1 MGSSTQDLA
10 KPPGEP
16 VSAVRILAAGLLL
29 LFGVGFLAFTMS
41 SSNAANKDFVT
52 YWAAGKQLVHHANP
66 YDAEAI
72 FRLEREAGCKENR
85 PYFMRNP
92 PIALLLAL
100 PFGLMNEWLAALLW
114 SLLLV
119 ASVMVS
125 IRMIWRMEGR
135 PAERLHLVG
144 YLFPPVLV
152 CLTLGQVGILLLL
165 GFTTFLYFHRSRQ
178 FVAGLGLVLCS
189 IKPHI
194 FIPLSVVLLLWCF
207 QRRAY
212 KVLTGFGVG
221 LGCCV
226 MLVSILDPQVWS
238 QYVQMMRS
246 VAILNEPLPTV
257 SLLLRVVVDVN
268 AAWIQFVPAVVA
280 SVWAVFFFRRKW
292 EWDWSREGLLLLTV
306 SVMVAPYAFVTDE
319 AVVLP
324 AVLSA
329 VYTLQRN
336 GRSLASFLIVVLP
349 ALAEVLFGKGA
360 DTFWYVWT
368 APAWFGFYLYATRA
382 QRKAM
387 HSNRVVV

>member
-72 FRLEREAGCKENR
+72 FRLEREAGCKEDR

-135 PAERLHLVG
+135 PAGRVHLMG
-144 YLFPPVLV
+144 YLFPPVLA

-178 FVAGLGLVLCS
+178 FIAGLGLVLCS

-207 QRRAY
+207 QRRVY
-212 KVLTGFGVG
+212 KVLAGFGVG

-280 SVWAVFFFRRKW
+280 SVWAVFFFRRKS
-292 EWDWSREGLLLLTV
+292 EWDWNREGLLLLTV

-319 AVVLP
+319 VVVLP
-324 AVLSA
+324 AVLAA
-329 VYTLQRN
+329 VYTLERN

-349 ALAEVLFGKGA
+349 ALAEVLFGKGV

-387 HSNRVVV
+387 HASRVVV